1 MSRLR
6 SLQSPSVRN
15 PTSSPSPS
23 KQSRHP
29 PRNNATPFPQ
39 DVTTWHRKLRLLV
52 NELRGCMDG
61 WDEAV
66 RDTFDELVGVVN
78 EGTEME

>member
-6 SLQSPSVRN
+6 SLQSPSIRN
-15 PTSSPSPS
+15 SPSPS
-23 KQSRHP
+23 STPPKSRS
-29 PRNNATPFPQ
+29 TPSNPDTNTYQ
-39 DVTTWHRKLRLLV
+39 RKLRAV
-52 NELRGCMDG
+52 INEVMGCMDG

-66 RDTFDELVGVVN
+66 KEGFMALKGVVD